1 MIPAQLLHIEGGI
14 DHGLCGLH
22 SRDVQKQLPQL
33 EVDLVKGLEPNDD
46 NSTYYVNAQTCGFN
60 VFQGCDGAVD
70 SIVQLNRSQ
79 GGQDGPRTRSLAL
92 SMCKSNP

>member
-1 MIPAQLLHIEGGI
+1 MIPPQLLHIEGGM

-22 SRDVQKQLPQL
+22 SRDVLKKQLPQL

-46 NSTYYVNAQTCGFN
+46 NSTYEYYVYEKYCGFN
-60 VFQGCDGAVD
+60 VFQGCGGAVD

-79 GGQDGPRTRSLAL
+79 GGQGPILL
-92 SMCKSNP
+92 L